1 MIFGF
6 AGWSCSAA
14 ESRSADSLDPGA
26 GVARFSEGRTSVP
39 AWDASGL
46 GPLPWQG
53 IACVD
58 VNDDASRIAVG
69 TIAPPGDPN
78 VFVFDAEG
86 EIVVQQAVGQRWID
100 QIAVEPKTDL
110 VRAMCTIPAGT
121 AADGPEVYTVSS
133 QGSTAEAPTGFN
145 GESFR
150 WYFHYGDHSNHVT
163 RLLRRAGNTTATAT
177 AEEITWW
184 MDGEMDRRQSV
195 RLRGFPTSGI
205 VTALAAGDGG
215 FVLVGWA
222 TPDGSAG
229 KDSNRPLP
237 PNLILVRCQDT
248 PRQSATPQWSRPCTL
263 DVDPA
268 PTPELGDYGTPIPNG
283 DPGALD
289 APAEPPA
296 PARLQQYDQK
306 IYAPLSVALRVPPSG
321 SDSVEPAH
329 LRIAAADYQG
339 WHRWVRSNASRADE
353 SRCVRFMPSRPTV
366 RVYDGSGREI
376 RVFPPERFA
385 KPGWFDLLFFAGG
398 NRLLARPHHW
408 TSRGLAGQTRLPAD
422 DNARELYVLDVE
434 TGAVRAMSFPAPLCD
449 VAASGSGR
457 IAASCW
463 DGRAYLLDEADLDRD
478 TPPAAKAVQ
487 LDGPSMMR
495 LSRDG
500 RRMVAAGHAGVV
512 SLWDETGNMLWRRDL
527 NRLAQPGEKPWIARA
542 KASRIAEGLW
552 VMPVGRYH
560 SALGREYLIEAP
572 DGLILIEA
580 HSGLSFDEDFAAI
593 QHAGL
598 DPMRVKYVLATH
610 EHGDHTPGAY
620 LWRVVTG
627 AKFVAAREAAYTMQH
642 HIPMGTGYGFHPPIP
657 TDIVADGD
665 CELNLA
671 GLSLRG
677 FRSPGHTFGSMAW
690 MFEREGKS
698 YLATGDLVG
707 PGGKLGYSGSVNFS
721 AHDALQSLERLAAL
735 KADFVLPGH
744 GGPEDAT
751 VRLMAGQHVGRA
763 TGWNR
768 IRPSQP
774 EPRYGITAQD
784 VLVVGRLVGATSA
797 DVGDLNVDGRPD
809 VAIVSPMAEGAVVR
823 IYLNQGGRFAEQPD
837 ETILV
842 RDVEH
847 PSKIR
852 ACHLDDDQMADILVS
867 GSRIACLR
875 SARRAPGGAVRYEI
889 RPADVGT
896 DVNQVR
902 RVDLGGQTGPAI
914 MLASRHKGWSCIG
927 LAGKTVND
935 PSLQAWLAQLKGA
948 YADLCE
954 LDVNGDG
961 RTDLLNSYGLIFLRQ
976 TNGTFPSSPTLTLP
990 PAKDDWTLMGTGD
1003 FNGDRRPDVA
1013 LLAHGMKQAK
1023 LALHLNTGSTD
1034 VPYRPDPD
1042 AAFDLTFADEPA
1054 QRRHLLR
1061 DSPTVGDF
1069 NGDGFD
1075 DLILGKA
1082 KTRSVLILLGGPS
1095 GLSQSRSISPEIEFL
1110 LHHETGLRLA
1120 DFDADGD
1127 ADLAAFGYTEGTA
1140 PGFGYGPLGIFIWLQ
1155 P

>member
-1 MIFGF
+1 MIIGS
-6 AGWSCSAA
+6 AGWSCFAA
-14 ESRSADSLDPGA
+14 ESRSADSLDPGT
-26 GVARFSEGRTSVP
+26 GVVRSSEGSTSVP

-58 VNDDASRIAVG
+58 ISADADRIAVG

-78 VFVFDAEG
+78 VFVLDAEG
-86 EIVVQQAVGQRWID
+86 AVVVQQAVGQRWID
-100 QIAVEPKTDL
+100 QVVVESKTDL
-110 VRAMCTIPAGT
+110 ARAICTMPAGT
-121 AADGPEVYTVSS
+121 ASDGPEVYTVSS
-133 QGSTAEAPTGFN
+133 QSSTTEPPTGFN

-163 RLLRRAGNTTATAT
+163 RLLRRSGNTTATAT

-184 MDGEMDRRQSV
+184 IDGEMDRRQSV
-195 RLRGFPTSGI
+195 RLRGFPADGI

-215 FVLVGWA
+215 YVLVGWA
-222 TPDGSAG
+222 TPDDSAG
-229 KDSNRPLP
+229 KDSSRPLP
-237 PNLILVRCQDT
+237 ANLILVRCQDT
-248 PRQSATPQWSRPCTL
+248 PRQSATPLWFRPCTL

-268 PTPELGDYGTPIPNG
+268 PTPEPGDYGTPRPNG

-296 PARLQQYDQK
+296 PARLEQRDQK
-306 IYAPLSVALRVPPSG
+306 VYAPLSVAFHVQPSG
-321 SDSVEPAH
+321 SDSVESAH

-376 RVFPPERFA
+376 RVFPLERFA
-385 KPGWFDLLFFAGG
+385 KPGWFDLLFLAGG

-449 VAASGSGR
+449 VATSGSGR

-487 LDGPSMMR
+487 LDGPSMVR

-500 RRMVAAGHAGVV
+500 RRLVAAGHAGVV
-512 SLWDETGNMLWRRDL
+512 SLWDETGKMLWRRDL
-527 NRLAQPGEKPWIARA
+527 NQLARPGEKPWIAKA
-542 KASRIAEGLW
+542 KTSRIAAGLW
-552 VMPVGRYH
+552 AMPGGRFH

-580 HSGLSFDEDFAAI
+580 HSGLSFDQDFAAI
-593 QHAGL
+593 QHAGM
-598 DPMRVKYVLATH
+598 DPMQVKYVLATH

-620 LWRVVTG
+620 MWRVVTG

-642 HIPMGTGYGFHPPIP
+642 HIPMGTGYGFHPPTP
-657 TDIVADGD
+657 TDIAVDGE
-665 CELNLA
+665 CQLNLA
-671 GLSLRG
+671 GLPVRG
-677 FRSPGHTFGSMAW
+677 FRAPGHTFGSMAW
-690 MFEREGKS
+690 MFECEGRS

-707 PGGKLGYSGSVNFS
+707 PGGTLGYSGSVNFS
-721 AHDALQSLERLAAL
+721 AHDALRSLERLDAL
-735 KADFVLPGH
+735 KADFLLPGH
-744 GGPEDAT
+744 GSPEDAS
-751 VRLMAGQHVGRA
+751 VRLTAGQHVGRA

-774 EPRYGITAQD
+774 EPRFGISAEN

-797 DVGDLNVDGRPD
+797 DVGDLNADGRPD
-809 VAIVSPMAEGAVVR
+809 VAIVSPMVEGSVVR
-823 IYLNQGGRFAEQPD
+823 IYLNQGGRFTEQPD
-837 ETILV
+837 ETIVV
-842 RDVEH
+842 RDVDH

-852 ACHLDDDQMADILVS
+852 VCQLDDDQIADILVS

-875 SARRAPGGAVRYEI
+875 SAWRAPGGPLRYKVRS
-889 RPADVGT
+889 ADIGS
-896 DVNQVR
+896 DVKQVR
-902 RVDLGGQTGPAI
+902 RVDLGGQIGPLILLANRHTG
-914 MLASRHKGWSCIG
+914 WNCVG
-927 LAGKTVND
+927 LAGETVNH
-935 PSLQAWLAQLKGA
+935 PSLDAWLAQLKGS
-948 YADLCE
+948 YVDLRE

-976 TNGTFPSSPTLTLP
+976 ADGTFPGSPTLNLP
-990 PAKDDWTLMGTGD
+990 PAKDDWTMMGAGD
-1003 FNGDRRPDVA
+1003 FNGDHRPDVV

-1023 LALHLNTGSTD
+1023 LALHLNTGNAD
-1034 VPYRPDPD
+1034 VPYRPHPD
-1042 AAFDLTFADEPA
+1042 TTFDLTFADEPA

-1069 NGDGFD
+1069 NGDGVD

-1095 GLSQSRSISPEIEFL
+1095 GLSPSRSISPEIEFL
-1110 LHHETGLRLA
+1110 LHHETGLRVA
-1120 DFDADGD
+1120 DFDADGG

-1140 PGFGYGPLGIFIWLQ
+1140 PGFGYGPLGMFIWLQ